1 MSASAYLLK
10 QDFRPSVG
18 LDRTF
23 VRELWHVIG
32 IVGWTPANTR
42 QVVFSAIAIEL
53 GKAHIDPGFGNAICT
68 NISLADGPWVSQ
80 SGDGTMEA
88 LVLVTYDSDR
98 RWGAA
103 GYPESGTDGGLM
115 EFEVPCFSK
124 SPPNATLK
132 KYDKNN
138 FMWTRAKIVRTD
150 YRDGTGMI
158 EADKTVAMSWVGK
171 LFNVYSQTYI
181 LSDAKIVRMAT
192 NQTII
197 KYVFTAFAEVRAFQ
211 PNGSSVAVPI
221 PALARNDRY
230 IVNASVEPPEIT
242 VRHESEYGQAA
253 DPTLQT
259 LPYWDRRLY

>member
-42 QVVFSAIAIEL
+42 EVVFSAVSAEL

-103 GYPESGTDGGLM
+103 GYMESGTSGGM
-115 EFEVPCFSK
+115 EGIFVPCFSK
-124 SPPNATLK
+124 SAANDNLV
-132 KYDKNN
+132 KYDRNDFK
-138 FMWTRAKIVRTD
+138 WRRAMITRTD

-158 EADKTVAMSWVGK
+158 EADKTVAMSWLGK

-181 LSDAKIVRMAT
+181 LSDAKIVRLAT

-197 KYVFTAFAEVRAFQ
+197 KYVFTASAPVRAFQ
-211 PNGSSVAVPI
+211 PNQTSLGVAI
-221 PALARNDRY
+221 PALARNEEY
-230 IVNASVEPPEIT
+230 IVNASVTPPTIT
-242 VRHESEYGQAA
+242 VRPESEYGQAA
-253 DPTLQT
+253 DPTLNT